1 MISCVFRCWVG
12 KRHLDI
18 ALKQVKDE
26 FDVQVHWRP
35 FNLNPW
41 LPEEGMNFK
50 EFAIA
55 KFGEDGLKRFTSGQV
70 PFFERGKA
78 VVRITIVV
86 QLVNASL

>member
-1 MISCVFRCWVG
+1 MISCLFRCWVG

-78 VVRITIVV
+78 VVRITVQIPVV
-86 QLVNASL
+86 HKW